1 MRLWNG
7 QSSIFV
13 PSAETKCASM
23 RASCCTSRMAPSS
36 LATTVTGWRKNE
48 ASNDLLVSWWPL
60 ILLLLLLLLLLL
72 CLMVAA
78 TTIMLA
84 GSRPSG
90 VTVTA
95 PQNEHH
101 GTCRGDSPGWA
112 LTTTTRWFPSRPALY
127 YFQNTMYHV
136 ILQGRL
142 EICQKIYTTGFL
154 DQRFYT
160 LTVRNLRLFLLK
172 KTA

>member
-1 MRLWNG
+1 
-7 QSSIFV
+7 
-13 PSAETKCASM
+13 
-23 RASCCTSRMAPSS
+23 MAPSS

-101 GTCRGDSPGWA
+101 GTCRGDSPGPA
-112 LTTTTRWFPSRPALY
+112 LTTTTR
-127 YFQNTMYHV
+127 
-136 ILQGRL
+136 
-142 EICQKIYTTGFL
+142 
-154 DQRFYT
+154 
-160 LTVRNLRLFLLK
+160 
-172 KTA
+172 